1 MKLDKNHPT
10 SEKEDVNVLIKNLS
24 IIDDRSNDDKVTERP
39 LVRSFTLLIPQNATS
54 YQSRTTSLDENQ
66 CEQINLK
73 SENEQLKILLEK
85 QWRTRQNKPQ
95 ADESL

>member
-54 YQSRTTSLDENQ
+54 YQSRTTSLDE
-66 CEQINLK
+66 
-73 SENEQLKILLEK
+73 QLKILLEK